1 MMAEGQHE
9 GDMLPSA
16 FTLVADVTDN
26 TGIRIDEKAIDGP
39 LMMTLDG
46 KTMPTGIAN
55 FVKMENGA
63 KRMILRYP
71 MEALGSGRHSVI
83 LSVTDYAGNIT
94 RQEFSFEVGTSE
106 QITAPLLAERACRE
120 QATFTLETDV
130 LQSIGDNA
138 QLVVTNAL
146 GKIIRIQNWSMQGE
160 NVWKLNDTKNVQV
173 APGLYKAF
181 VRFTDS
187 YGRSAVTQGVYV
199 PVLGKNSV
207 MQ

>member
-1 MMAEGQHE
+1 M
-9 GDMLPSA
+9 
-16 FTLVADVTDN
+16 
-26 TGIRIDEKAIDGP
+26 
-39 LMMTLDG
+39 
-46 KTMPTGIAN
+46 
-55 FVKMENGA
+55 
-63 KRMILRYP
+63 
-71 MEALGSGRHSVI
+71 
-83 LSVTDYAGNIT
+83 
-94 RQEFSFEVGTSE
+94 
-106 QITAPLLAERACRE
+106 LAERACRE
-120 QATFTLETDV
+120 QATFTLEADV

-160 NVWKLNDTKNVQV
+160 NVWRLNDTKNVQV